1 MHFKHPACVF
11 LLAATSEH
19 LVHGRSAMMEL
30 HLVTK
35 LVPTPGA
42 TLPKECPEGSDKIC
56 LAVFGV
62 LYE

>member
-1 MHFKHPACVF
+1 MVDRRST
-11 LLAATSEH
+11 LL
-19 LVHGRSAMMEL
+19 EL

-35 LVPTPGA
+35 LVATPGA
-42 TLPKECPEGSDKIC
+42 TLPQECPEGSDELC

>member
-1 MHFKHPACVF
+1 M
-11 LLAATSEH
+11 L
-19 LVHGRSAMMEL
+19 EL

-35 LVPTPGA
+35 LVATPGA
-42 TLPKECPEGSDKIC
+42 TLPKECPEGSDALC